1 MGPLNAQARKVRAMI
16 ENPETLI
23 LERDGAVLW
32 VRMNR
37 PEARNGINMEM
48 RAELEQTFHDVDD
61 DAEVR
66 AMVLTGIDRTFCTGG
81 DLMPAAGAGKS
92 AMTQPPSQMDYR
104 RAVRPFQQLTK
115 AYWEMSTPVVS
126 AVNGTTAGMGWMMAL
141 LADMVVAAE
150 GARWTHVFAR
160 RGMVPHAGDP
170 FFMPRVLSFHRLNE
184 AMLLSDTITS
194 ETLSEW
200 GCVNRLVPGDQVEAT
215 AGELAQRIAA
225 GPTRS
230 LGISKQMYR
239 RSLTNS
245 METMFYEEADAT
257 ALVTQTTDRYEGVK
271 SLMENRPPEFTGS

>member
-1 MGPLNAQARKVRAMI
+1 MI
-16 ENPETLI
+16 ENPETLV

-32 VRMNR
+32 VRLNR
-37 PEARNGINMEM
+37 PDARNGINMVM
-48 RAELEQTFHDVDD
+48 RDELQQTFFDVDD
-61 DAEVR
+61 DPEIR
-66 AMVLTGIDRTFCTGG
+66 AMVLTGQGRTFCTGG
-81 DLMPAAGAGKS
+81 DLMPSGGGQGAAVRQ
-92 AMTQPPSQMDYR
+92 TTQMDYR
-104 RAVRPFQQLTK
+104 RAVRPFQEVTK
-115 AYWEMSTPVVS
+115 AYWEMTTPVIS
-126 AVNGTTAGMGWMMAL
+126 AVNGTTAGMGWMLAL
-141 LADMVVAAE
+141 LADLVVAAE
-150 GARWTHVFAR
+150 GARWTHVFSR

-170 FFMPRVLSFHRLNE
+170 FFLPRVLSFHRLNE

-194 ETLSEW
+194 ETLNEW
-200 GCVNRLVPGDQVEAT
+200 GVINRLVPEDQVEAT

-239 RSLTNS
+239 RSLTSN